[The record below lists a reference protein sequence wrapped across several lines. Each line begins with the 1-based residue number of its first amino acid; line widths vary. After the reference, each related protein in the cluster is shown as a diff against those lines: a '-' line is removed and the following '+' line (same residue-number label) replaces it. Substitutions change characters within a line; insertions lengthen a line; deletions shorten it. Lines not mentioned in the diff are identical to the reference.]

1 MLGTQR
7 SAGLTLR
14 QAALITGF
22 AYLLNPVSYA
32 EFHLWPKLMIPGNVE
47 QTVANVAGHPGALLG
62 VFFAFFINFIEDIV
76 IAWALYFLLAPINK
90 AVSLLASLFQLVY
103 ASICFTGLFNL
114 LPVYRALTSG
124 EYGSAAGTSVLH
136 EQVYLLLRW
145 FRYDY
150 SMALVL
156 FGIHLVLVGALI
168 VRSRY
173 IPLWLGLVL
182 VADGLGW
189 IIGMLQPYLYPHVA
203 LDWLQVTA
211 LGELIFMLWLLI
223 AGWRLPHF
231 ADGKTTNA
239 ALDG

>member
-1 MLGTQR
+1 MLNVQTPE
-7 SAGLTLR
+7 GLTLR
-14 QAALITGF
+14 QAAVITGF
-22 AYLLNPVSYA
+22 AYLLNPVAYA
-32 EFHLWPKLMIPGNVE
+32 EFTLWPRLFVPGNVA
-47 QTVANVAGHPGALLG
+47 QTVANVSAHPGTLLG
-62 VFFAFFINFIEDIV
+62 VFFAFFINFSEDVV
-76 IAWALYFLLAPINK
+76 IAWSLYFLLAPVNK
-90 AVSLLASLFQLVY
+90 ALSLLASLFQLVY

-114 LPVYRALTSG
+114 LPVYRALTAT
-124 EYGSAAGTSVLH
+124 EYARAAGTSVAH
-136 EQVYLLLRW
+136 EQMYMLLRW

-173 IPLWLGLVL
+173 IPVWLGVVL

-189 IIGMLQPYLYPHVA
+189 IVGMLQPYLYPHAA

-223 AGWRLPHF
+223 AGWRLPRF
-231 ADGKTTNA
+231 VAKVVP
-239 ALDG
+239 